1 MANADSSIPTILV
14 DRMPKDLLI
23 QSHPEISQAME
34 KSKLGKL
41 SNEQN
46 NVQFCGLV
54 CAHKGEDPTS
64 AVFLPRKSK
73 TSKDSDLDTA
83 KDSDLDTAKVTM
95 KVIAKYSL
103 IAKREDKSGQ
113 EDFGGNWLS
122 IIKCIADDF
131 IEYGIYSER
140 HRIQGRNNGK
150 PNWAR
155 TIARET
161 PLIGNTG
168 NIVYPDI
175 CTSRTQDN
183 HDNFLAQIQATV
195 LKEIKVNHDWWLSDL
210 TKEAAKLRGFQPPRI
225 DRQLWA
231 IKLKALLPSLFSNR
245 AIRLTTHLV
254 KYLDRDSHNSN
265 RPLLFG
271 LDDFHNVWEKML
283 RDVLKNTEDGWNTR
297 LPKPYFYREV
307 TAPPKTAPKK
317 QMEMD
322 IIVRQGDNLV
332 IVDAKYYDATSETN
346 SPPWPDISKQ
356 LMYEL
361 AMKDLQL
368 KEGFLG
374 EIHSCFVFPDFS
386 ESSEDKFIRIK
397 MEYSKSQFLSK
408 LPEINCYYMPVK
420 KVMQAYLKNEKI
432 DLPSIT

>member
-1 MANADSSIPTILV
+1 
-14 DRMPKDLLI
+14 
-23 QSHPEISQAME
+23 
-34 KSKLGKL
+34 
-41 SNEQN
+41 
-46 NVQFCGLV
+46 
-54 CAHKGEDPTS
+54 
-64 AVFLPRKSK
+64 
-73 TSKDSDLDTA
+73 
-83 KDSDLDTAKVTM
+83 
-95 KVIAKYSL
+95 
-103 IAKREDKSGQ
+103 
-113 EDFGGNWLS
+113 
-122 IIKCIADDF
+122 
-131 IEYGIYSER
+131 
-140 HRIQGRNNGK
+140 
-150 PNWAR
+150 
-155 TIARET
+155 
-161 PLIGNTG
+161 
-168 NIVYPDI
+168 
-175 CTSRTQDN
+175 
-183 HDNFLAQIQATV
+183 
-195 LKEIKVNHDWWLSDL
+195 
-210 TKEAAKLRGFQPPRI
+210 
-225 DRQLWA
+225 
-231 IKLKALLPSLFSNR
+231 
-245 AIRLTTHLV
+245 
-254 KYLDRDSHNSN
+254 
-265 RPLLFG
+265 FG